1 VADIT
6 VSVSSPGILG
16 FGQDNFGDETFGGYN
31 LSATFSVGSVE
42 FVFATGWGSNLWG
55 QFTYG
60 VVGDVAAVSGLQ
72 ANVFYGSQ
80 TIKIDVGVSVQGQ
93 QLAIISPA
101 TKTSGIQNV
110 SGTSDNILF
119 AFRPNEASKIQY
131 VGPGWNVVGQ
141 PTFIVTAV
149 SLDPNDQ
156 YTGTI
161 TITGGTFVSGQ
172 TYEFQSPNVTTQA
185 NANVTE
191 EGIQINVL
199 IGSEV
204 IETNTI
210 AIVQGSRINL
220 IEGDVTVDIQPDA
233 GWGVAGWGI
242 VPWGLDNDIIV
253 PVTGRRLN
261 TFVHPVDIN
270 ADGNESVNVDEDDD
284 LIIYLNSVTT
294 KADANVSVTGS
305 RLNITEGLAAVIIRV
320 DVVVPVTGTRI
331 NTIAGQAIGG
341 TITPVN
347 VTGSQINV
355 LIGNE
360 TTSANANVNVTGS
373 RLNIAPGGTSVN
385 FTYDVTGSR
394 INTLI
399 NSVTV
404 TGNAAVNVTGSRL
417 NIRTGSVNI
426 TAWAEVQTGANNTWN
441 PVDLAA

>member
-1 VADIT
+1 MADIT

-16 FGQDNFGDETFGGYN
+16 FGQGLFGDLNFGGEN
-31 LSATFSVGSVE
+31 LSATFSVGGVQ
-42 FVFATGWGSNLWG
+42 FVFNTGWGSNDWG
-55 QFTYG
+55 QFTWG
-60 VVGDVAAVSGLQ
+60 VTGDAADVSGLQ
-72 ANVFYGSQ
+72 LNVFYGLQ

-93 QLAIISPA
+93 QLNTIIA
-101 TKTSGIQNV
+101 G
-110 SGTSDNILF
+110 
-119 AFRPNEASKIQY
+119 
-131 VGPGWNVVGQ
+131 
-141 PTFIVTAV
+141 
-149 SLDPNDQ
+149 
-156 YTGTI
+156 
-161 TITGGTFVSGQ
+161 
-172 TYEFQSPNVTTQA
+172 VTTQA
-185 NANVTE
+185 DANVTE
-191 EGIQINVL
+191 QGLQLNTQINSVTV
-199 IGSEV
+199 EV
-204 IETNTI
+204 NTI
-210 AIVQGSRINL
+210 RIVQGSRINL
-220 IEGDVTVDIQPDA
+220 AGGDVTVDIQPDA
-233 GWGVAGWGI
+233 GWGVAGWGV

-294 KADANVSVTGS
+294 KADANVNVTGS
-305 RLNITEGLAAVIIRV
+305 QINVTEGGNNEIVQV
-320 DVVVPVTGTRI
+320 DVIVPVTGTRI
-331 NTIAGQAIGG
+331 NTIAGQAVGG
-341 TITPVN
+341 TIQQVN
-347 VTGSQINV
+347 VTGSRINL

-373 RLNIAPGGTSVN
+373 GLNIAPGGTTVN

-404 TGNAAVNVTGSRL
+404 TANAAVNVTGSRL